1 MVEIAV
7 FISAGFLCGVLNA
20 IAGGG
25 TFITLPVLIWA
36 GVPPVAANATTTT
49 TALPGY
55 MASVWAY
62 RARFGVE
69 GQLSLWLVILLAAIG
84 GILGGCLLVVTTAD
98 AFIGLVPWL
107 LLTATLLFAFA
118 PAILRR
124 LSSGKGPG
132 GARYRSAFL
141 TLAATTYGGYF
152 NGGLGIVLL
161 SAFSLQGYR
170 DLHGMNG
177 LKNLLASV
185 LSIGSVI
192 TFVGADL
199 IEWDATLPMMTGN
212 IGGAFIASRLVQR
225 FECVEALRLLI
236 IAIGFALSAA
246 FFFL

>member
-1 MVEIAV
+1 MEIAI
-7 FISAGFLCGVLNA
+7 FFGAGFLCGVLNA

-36 GVPPVAANATTTT
+36 GVPPVSANATATT
-49 TALPGY
+49 TAVPGY

-62 RARFGVE
+62 RARIGVE
-69 GQLSLWLVILLAAIG
+69 GPLSLWMVILLAAFG
-84 GILGGCLLVVTTAD
+84 GILGGCLLVVTSAD
-98 AFIGLVPWL
+98 AFVTLVPWL

-124 LSSGKGPG
+124 LSSGKGRRASPC
-132 GARYRSAFL
+132 RSAFL
-141 TLAATTYGGYF
+141 NLAATTYGGYF

-161 SAFSLQGYR
+161 SVFSLQGYR

-185 LSIGSVI
+185 LSVGSVI
-192 TFVGADL
+192 TFVCADL
-199 IEWDATLPMMTGN
+199 IEWDTTLPLMVGN
-212 IGGAFIASRLVQR
+212 ICGAFVAARLVQR
-225 FECVEALRLLI
+225 FECVELLRKVI
-236 IAIGFALSAA
+236 IAIGFALSSA